1 MQLFKRVAL
10 TRQLCTTGFND
21 NASGITVVIETA
33 TALMKTECFV
43 NEHTIIFVLFDAE
56 ETGCIGS
63 LEFVRSFL
71 IPDYIDNLNLIQG
84 AIIIDSVMNWDAEP
98 FR

>member
-1 MQLFKRVAL
+1 M
-10 TRQLCTTGFND
+10 
-21 NASGITVVIETA
+21 IEIA
-33 TALMKTECFV
+33 TALMKAECFV
-43 NEHTIIFVLFDAE
+43 NDHTIIFVLFDAE

-84 AIIIDSVMNWDAEP
+84 AIIIDSVMNWNAEP
-98 FR
+98 YR